1 MRSDEFVE
9 FLERVTGIR
18 GLIPD
23 PTNLG
28 GGVHRITSGGY
39 LKVYCILSLV
49 ISFNCAV
56 DSHRLSF
63 QSKDSSLEKDQC
75 SSLFE
80 SNLETRVEWIFGAM
94 E

>member
-1 MRSDEFVE
+1 MRSDEFVQ

-39 LKVYCILSLV
+39 LKVCCLISLV
-49 ISFNCAV
+49 ITFDCPV

-63 QSKDSSLEKDQC
+63 QSRDSSLEKNQC

-80 SNLETRVEWIFGAM
+80 SNLET
-94 E
+94 